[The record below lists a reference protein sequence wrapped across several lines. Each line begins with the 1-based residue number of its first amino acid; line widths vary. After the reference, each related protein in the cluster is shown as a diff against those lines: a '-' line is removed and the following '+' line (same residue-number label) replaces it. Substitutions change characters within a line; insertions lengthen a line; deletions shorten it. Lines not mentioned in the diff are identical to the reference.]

1 MEFWISSRISEVDE
15 RAGNSNVPA
24 PFQGKMLGI
33 LKEAGWLLE
42 S

>member
-1 MEFWISSRISEVDE
+1 MSSGSRHAISESDE

-24 PFQGKMLGI
+24 TVSGKMLGI